1 MYGNHQTEGGQNMNI
16 DDILKAFD
24 EYLKKDKLKIVNPKR
39 EKEILETYRI
49 LKQIID
55 VYYEDSTLEIQYGAL
70 DLGDVFIRIVTPQF
84 TTYEMKLFATAIQNA
99 DNIDIYP
106 TADDRIKIDLLFRN
120 AYYVSII

>member
-1 MYGNHQTEGGQNMNI
+1 MHGNHQTEGGQNMNI

-55 VYYEDSTLEIQYGAL
+55 VYYEDSTLEIQYGSL

-84 TTYEMKLFATAIQNA
+84 TTYEMKLFATAIQTA

>member
-1 MYGNHQTEGGQNMNI
+1 MNI

-120 AYYVSII
+120 AYYVSVI